1 MKQRRNKN
9 LQGLFMRKNKPHFN
23 FPEAPS
29 GFSSGLKGLRKRVCF
44 VPDKWEK
51 INESLLIFESQ
62 KILLNSNQILFVLPD
77 DRSKSV
83 FLSTIS
89 QN

>member
-9 LQGLFMRKNKPHFN
+9 LQGLFMRKNKHHFN
-23 FPEAPS
+23 FPESRPGMA
-29 GFSSGLKGLRKRVCF
+29 SSLKGLRKAVCF
-44 VPDKWEK
+44 VPDRWEK
-51 INESLLIFESQ
+51 INETFLLFENQ
-62 KILLNSNQILFVLPD
+62 KILLNSNQIFFELSD
-77 DRSKSV
+77 DRSKSL

>member
-1 MKQRRNKN
+1 
-9 LQGLFMRKNKPHFN
+9 MRKNKHHFN
-23 FPEAPS
+23 FPESFP
-29 GFSSGLKGLRKRVCF
+29 GMPFGKKGRRKTVCF

-51 INESLLIFESQ
+51 INETFLTLESQ
-62 KILLNSNQILFVLPD
+62 KILLNSNQIFFELSD

>member
-1 MKQRRNKN
+1 MRRSKH
-9 LQGLFMRKNKPHFN
+9 HFN
-23 FPEAPS
+23 FPEYHS
-29 GFSSGLKGLRKRVCF
+29 GMASGLTGLRKSVCF
-44 VPDKWEK
+44 VPDKLEE
-51 INESLLIFESQ
+51 INETFLVFENQ
-62 KILLNSNQILFVLPD
+62 KILLNSNQIFFELSD

>member
-1 MKQRRNKN
+1 
-9 LQGLFMRKNKPHFN
+9 MRKNKHHFN
-23 FPEAPS
+23 FPESFP
-29 GFSSGLKGLRKRVCF
+29 GMSSGKKGRRKNVCF

-51 INESLLIFESQ
+51 INETFLTPESQ
-62 KILLNSNQILFVLPD
+62 KILLNSNQIFFELSD

>member
-1 MKQRRNKN
+1 
-9 LQGLFMRKNKPHFN
+9 MRKNKHHFN
-23 FPEAPS
+23 FPASFPGVPS
-29 GFSSGLKGLRKRVCF
+29 GMKGLRKTVGF

-51 INESLLIFESQ
+51 INETFLTFENQ
-62 KILLNSNQILFVLPD
+62 KILLNSNQIFFELSD

-83 FLSTIS
+83 FLTTIS

>member
-1 MKQRRNKN
+1 
-9 LQGLFMRKNKPHFN
+9 MRKNKHHFN
-23 FPEAPS
+23 FPASFP
-29 GFSSGLKGLRKRVCF
+29 GVSSGMKGLRITDCF

-51 INESLLIFESQ
+51 INEAFLAFENQ
-62 KILLNSNQILFVLPD
+62 KILLNSNQIFFELSD